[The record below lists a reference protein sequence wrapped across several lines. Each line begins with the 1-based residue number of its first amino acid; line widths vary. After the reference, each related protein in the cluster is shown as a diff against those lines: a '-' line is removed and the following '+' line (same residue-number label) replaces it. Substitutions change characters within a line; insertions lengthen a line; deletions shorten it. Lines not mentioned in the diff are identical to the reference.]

1 MITVV
6 CPYPNCSRE
15 FRGLDPWR
23 VYDRHID
30 EHRTE
35 IVRKVESD

>member
-1 MITVV
+1 MTVLK
-6 CPYPNCSRE
+6 CPYDNCSRV
-15 FRGLDPWR
+15 FIGLDPWR

-35 IVRKVESD
+35 IVRRVESD